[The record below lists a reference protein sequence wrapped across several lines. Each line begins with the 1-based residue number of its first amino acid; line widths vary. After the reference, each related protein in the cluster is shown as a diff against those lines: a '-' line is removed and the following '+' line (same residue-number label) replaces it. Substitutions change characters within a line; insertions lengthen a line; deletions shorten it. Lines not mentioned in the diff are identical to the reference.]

1 MGWSLYLLFNVTG
14 RPYERFASHFDP
26 NGPIFY
32 VRERLHV
39 LISDISLV
47 AVGFCINK
55 MASACGLFWL
65 LRVYAVPILIVNA
78 FLVLITFLQHTHPS
92 LPRYSDAEW
101 EWLRGALCTVDRDY
115 GILNHVFH
123 HITDTHVAHHI
134 FSTMPHYHAGEAT
147 EAIKPILGKY
157 YQFDGTPIAEA
168 LWREFKECVF
178 VEADSPQNEGVF
190 WYKSKVQ
197 NFVWKLKGHES

>member
-1 MGWSLYLLFNVTG
+1 MWALLAAESVCC
-14 RPYERFASHFDP
+14 SHLD
-26 NGPIFY
+26 
-32 VRERLHV
+32 
-39 LISDISLV
+39 
-47 AVGFCINK
+47 CQ
-55 MASACGLFWL
+55 
-65 LRVYAVPILIVNA
+65 RVPRAL
-78 FLVLITFLQHTHPS
+78 TFLQHTHPS

-101 EWLRGALCTVDRDY
+101 EWLRGDLCTVDRDY

-190 WYKSKVQ
+190 WYKSKVKSILRCPRLGLLIVCG
-197 NFVWKLKGHES
+197 NSSF